1 MKQMLSSLRCGKR
14 LHECASLWRSSD
26 LLETEVDY
34 DEEAAES
41 LFELFQEM
49 ECSIESIYVDP
60 QITCPRGKTRTS
72 SNERLVVCSN
82 SSCQAT
88 FRSEVKV

>member
-1 MKQMLSSLRCGKR
+1 MVFLTLPPHFEVKLSVNNCKISGIVCVSYGVR
-14 LHECASLWRSSD
+14 LASPD

-49 ECSIESIYVDP
+49 ECSIE
-60 QITCPRGKTRTS
+60 
-72 SNERLVVCSN
+72 
-82 SSCQAT
+82 
-88 FRSEVKV
+88 